1 MECSEQA
8 SPIEFGDIEVDIVT
22 DLIDECEMGI
32 HDCHEMATC
41 IDQPALWTCACQ
53 APYNGDGKTCSVCPS
68 DACWTHN
75 TTTNE
80 CTLKE
85 DKPECSQLTCGST
98 SIDITFGAE
107 LFGSKDVE
115 FVDMANPPQWDEGS
129 SKFVYSGGFDAAA
142 MSFNE
147 DGTQITFKTW
157 IAVKGNGDKTE
168 DGEGKPIDLGAM
180 AVYNKAVAVGVS
192 YKCCY
197 DTAVTVTSDAYQMF
211 SVESFGG
218 KVGLGSLAAGFSM
231 QLSDNGGKV
240 VMGTD
245 LTVAVSW
252 AVTSLVG
259 YVEFFFNE
267 CTVTHDTVEVA
278 IIKDGCYA
286 GITDTMAITD
296 TDTRQSF
303 RYKVFKGLGVTST
316 EQEIC
321 CKIQICEKGKCNQPT
336 IDADC
341 PAAGDFD
348 FKYHV

>member
-1 MECSEQA
+1 MIGHFQDEVQSCSPISFSVAGKQPGDRIPWFKTFGYPQSPYGGRKRRALENPVKEIWIKAGRCQSMECSEQA
-8 SPIEFGDIEVDIVT
+8 SPIEFGDLEVDYVT

-41 IDQPALWTCACQ
+41 IDQPALWTCACN
-53 APYNGDGKTCSVCPS
+53 APYNGDGKSCSVCPS

-85 DKPECSQLTCGST
+85 EKPECSQLTCGST

-129 SKFVYSGGFDAAA
+129 SKFVYSGGFDAAS

-192 YKCCY
+192 YMCSY
-197 DTAVTVTSDAYQMF
+197 DTAVTVTSDAYQMY
-211 SVESFGG
+211 SVELFGG
-218 KVGLGSLAAGFSM
+218 KVGLGSLATGFSM

-245 LTVAVSW
+245 MTVAVSW

-267 CTVTHDTVEVA
+267 
-278 IIKDGCYA
+278 
-286 GITDTMAITD
+286 
-296 TDTRQSF
+296 
-303 RYKVFKGLGVTST
+303 VF
-316 EQEIC
+316 
-321 CKIQICEKGKCNQPT
+321 
-336 IDADC
+336 
-341 PAAGDFD
+341 
-348 FKYHV
+348 